1 MGSDWTG
8 TGRRISRMAEKEGDG
23 MDRRHTVLVVDS
35 GAENC
40 LLLSDMLRGD
50 YNIVEVQDGREA
62 MACLEHRGGE
72 IALMLLDVDA
82 PETGGLAALA
92 AMEKSGYTDSVP
104 VIVLSGDDVSSAVDQ
119 AWELGA
125 VECVTRPYRA
135 AVVRRRVRNVL
146 MLYAKQ
152 RLLEDMVAE
161 QLLDRERSSQIAVEV
176 LSDIAAFRGNKSDHV
191 LALLE
196 QERIKYL
203 FFASMSR
210 EIQFEYDIPAKRL
223 TMSDWGADFLGISD
237 VISNPRSNEILAGIF
252 APEDYQDLRER
263 VYRATPQAPVVT
275 HHYCLTIR
283 GERRWY
289 RAVARLL
296 WMQAGAETPTGIIG
310 KFVDVH
316 EQQLELDRFKQ
327 MARHD
332 ALTGLYNR
340 DYARLLITRSL
351 GQGEGR
357 RFAMLVLDLDFSS
370 PPMTAMATCL
380 EIRCCGKWRRSCG
393 AASGRQMWP
402 PASAEMSSCCFW
414 SMGRRWSR
422 WWSGYVPPP
431 ADSTRILPSGSA
443 WAWRF
448 HPGTEQSMSPCSTG
462 RIRHCM
468 PPSSG
473 AVAAAATTT
482 TPCATFCRCSHRW
495 RARRSSCGQ
504 QGGGAIRGRAKTPVP
519 VLRL

>member
-8 TGRRISRMAEKEGDG
+8 AGRRISRMAEKEGDG
-23 MDRRHTVLVVDS
+23 MGRRHTVLVVDS

-92 AMEKSGYTDSVP
+92 AMKKSGYADSVP
-104 VIVLSGDDVSSAVDQ
+104 VIVLSGDDASPTVDQ
-119 AWELGA
+119 AWKLGA

-196 QERIKYL
+196 
-203 FFASMSR
+203 
-210 EIQFEYDIPAKRL
+210 
-223 TMSDWGADFLGISD
+223 
-237 VISNPRSNEILAGIF
+237 
-252 APEDYQDLRER
+252 R

-296 WMQAGAETPTGIIG
+296 WMQAGAETPAGIIG

-357 RFAMLVLDLDFSS
+357 RFAMLVLDLDFFKSANDCYGHMFGDQVLRKMAEKLRGSIRETDVAARIGGDEFLLFLEYGTAVEPLVERICAATSGQYQNFAIWVSVGVALS
-370 PPMTAMATCL
+370 P
-380 EIRCCGKWRRSCG
+380 R
-393 AASGRQMWP
+393 
-402 PASAEMSSCCFW
+402 
-414 SMGRRWSR
+414 
-422 WWSGYVPPP
+422 
-431 ADSTRILPSGSA
+431 D
-443 WAWRF
+443 
-448 HPGTEQSMSPCSTG
+448 GTEYESLFHRADQ
-462 RIRHCM
+462 
-468 PPSSG
+468 
-473 AVAAAATTT
+473 ALYAAK
-482 TPCATFCRCSHRW
+482 
-495 RARRSSCGQ
+495 Q
-504 QGGGAIRGRAKTPVP
+504 RGRGCCCYYDNSMRNLLSVLSPVESASE
-519 VLRL
+519 

>member
-357 RFAMLVLDLDFSS
+357 RFAMLVLDLDFFKSANDCYGHMFGDQVLRKMAEKLRGSIRETDVAARIGGDEFLLFLEYGTAVEPLVERICAATSGQYQNFAIRVSVGVALS
-370 PPMTAMATCL
+370 P
-380 EIRCCGKWRRSCG
+380 R
-393 AASGRQMWP
+393 
-402 PASAEMSSCCFW
+402 
-414 SMGRRWSR
+414 
-422 WWSGYVPPP
+422 
-431 ADSTRILPSGSA
+431 D
-443 WAWRF
+443 
-448 HPGTEQSMSPCSTG
+448 GTEYESLFHRADQ
-462 RIRHCM
+462 
-468 PPSSG
+468 
-473 AVAAAATTT
+473 ALYAAK
-482 TPCATFCRCSHRW
+482 
-495 RARRSSCGQ
+495 Q
-504 QGGGAIRGRAKTPVP
+504 RGRGCCCHYDNSMRNLLSVLSPVESASE
-519 VLRL
+519 